1 MSHCKQ
7 TETYLYK
14 KMNSN
19 MSKLVWNNIHDKNIL
34 VDKEIN
40 IPEITSDKLEFH
52 CAHLNQGLN
61 YRKKANL
68 P

>member
-1 MSHCKQ
+1 
-7 TETYLYK
+7 
-14 KMNSN
+14 